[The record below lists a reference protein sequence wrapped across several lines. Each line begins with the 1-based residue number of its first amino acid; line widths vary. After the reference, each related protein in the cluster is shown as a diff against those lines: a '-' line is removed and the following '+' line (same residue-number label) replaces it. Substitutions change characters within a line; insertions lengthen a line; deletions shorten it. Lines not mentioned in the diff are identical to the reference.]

1 MSPLLRRCPSVSQSP
16 NVGDAGTTGTK
27 ASPENAGDEGDEGGK
42 STIKKVVSAIAPSS
56 TSHGLA
62 ALALISFAAAFFGAR
77 LFATLN
83 PKTVVETGGIH
94 FHHFWYGLIMVLA
107 AGWLGIA
114 SKPSIYRRIYAIIFG
129 LGVGLIGDEV
139 GLLLTFGNY
148 FAEPTYVV
156 FIGAVCVAAVAVLIF
171 GFKKQVSYD
180 VLTLKRA
187 EQLLYVG
194 VIVSGLS
201 ALAFSVGQL
210 GVGVAILAVGILIA
224 AVGIWLHRRETASL
238 E

>member
-1 MSPLLRRCPSVSQSP
+1 M
-16 NVGDAGTTGTK
+16 
-27 ASPENAGDEGDEGGK
+27 
-42 STIKKVVSAIAPSS
+42 
-56 TSHGLA
+56 
-62 ALALISFAAAFFGAR
+62 
-77 LFATLN
+77 
-83 PKTVVETGGIH
+83 ETGGIH

-129 LGVGLIGDEV
+129 LGAGLIGDEV

-156 FIGAVCVAAVAVLIF
+156 FIAGVSVAALAVLIF
-171 GFKKQVSYD
+171 GFKQQVSYD

-194 VIVSGLS
+194 VVVSGLS

-210 GVGVAILAVGILIA
+210 GVGAAILAIGIAIAGVG
-224 AVGIWLHRRETASL
+224 VWLHRRGTAPWSSTGRAPPAPASPISPAGGDGPSERVDGYL
-238 E
+238 IIFSILLSVF